1 MALIYNKIV
10 ESNTEPSPNDL
21 WLKDGNLLYYKGGWK
36 KLNVEAIT
44 RLSQLENDINFVKKD
59 ALGSAAYKNV
69 EEIVEL
75 VKQALNS

>member
-21 WLKDGNLLYYKGGWK
+21 WLKDGKLMHYKGGWK
-36 KLNVEAIT
+36 EINAETIT
-44 RLSQLENDINFVKKD
+44 KLSQLENDSNFIKKD

-75 VKQALNS
+75 VKQSLNS

>member
-21 WLKDGNLLYYKGGWK
+21 WLKDGKLMYYKGGWK
-36 KLNVEAIT
+36 QLNVETIT
-44 RLSQLENDINFVKKD
+44 RLSQLENDSNFVKKD